1 MPVFLL
7 LIYIYVQARV
17 WRLLVHGLPWL
28 LCVCAGSTHCKAAVR
43 AAVPAAV
50 AKPCGVTGRPA
61 PSLPMGAG
69 DAGCD
74 TLLLKVYA
82 LGRQLLAE
90 QRGFAADV
98 YLRHRMQTR
107 RKGQV
112 VRYIPGMV
120 RLEHGTNDYIT
131 EAHLYARYRKGGQ
144 VDCRMV
150 AFTTTHPYL
159 RPKRFLEE
167 SRFNYQPYGT
177 RLFAGGALNP
187 LHPRN
192 RNYYRFAFL
201 YHTQT
206 GERRTVRL
214 AFTPRWKTDM
224 LVSGHADIDPTSGS
238 VLACQFTLTYQMQH
252 ITVNLRQGTEG
263 MAQHLPQSV
272 RVVSSFS
279 LLGNRVN
286 EVAEMRMQ
294 YHFDVDSLQAH
305 TNAPK
310 HDLTAQCVVR
320 IDTTQTLYG
329 NMAYFDSVRPMP
341 LRAEEQLLYAES
353 SDRPPHAAL
362 TPADTVCG
370 KADPA
375 SRQPSAGQ
383 PTPKADFYQLTK
395 NDDWQESILASR
407 TLQWGTHHR
416 IRLKLPPLVSP
427 SMVEWSGNKG
437 LTVKTRLSLTLRSSN
452 HPEPDFTFKPRI
464 AYSFRQK
471 QIYWELPFK
480 LYCWHRKNG
489 SFSLQSGGGSHIY
502 NYRQAK
508 RLTDLLQGVEKYDS
522 LLNIIRRF
530 GFHDYRDAYTK
541 ADFSMSPI
549 PGLQLTVGARHH
561 LRSLIRYT
569 EQAAEAQMP
578 RSLSTLSP
586 SVQLTYTPALYY
598 YRDQTG
604 RQVPLY
610 SHWPTLLFSYERGYA
625 MGRGQTHYE
634 RIELDIRHR
643 IDLYAMRTLY
653 LRAGCGAFTQ
663 RGRDCFLD
671 YDYFRF
677 TYIPEGWTDELTGEF
692 QLLSSRWYN
701 ESRQYLRFTGTY
713 QSPLLLFGRLGLF
726 SRQVQTERIYLNLLT
741 VRQLPFYAELGYGV
755 STHLMNLGTFLSVA
769 PDHSLGFGCRVV
781 LRLFDD

>member
-7 LIYIYVQARV
+7 HIYIYVQAHVR
-17 WRLLVHGLPWL
+17 RLLLYGLLWL
-28 LCVCAGSTHCKAAVR
+28 LWVCANGVPCKAADCTALPVMPATPR
-43 AAVPAAV
+43 NAA
-50 AKPCGVTGRPA
+50 GRPA
-61 PSLPMGAG
+61 SSLPMAAG
-69 DAGCD
+69 DATCD
-74 TLLLKVYA
+74 TVLQKVYA
-82 LGRQLLAE
+82 LGRQLLDE

-107 RKGQV
+107 RRGQT
-112 VRYIPGMV
+112 VRYIPGMM
-120 RLEHGTNDYIT
+120 RLERGRNDYLT

-159 RPKRFLEE
+159 RPERFLEE

-192 RNYYRFAFL
+192 HKYYRFAFL

-206 GERRTVRL
+206 GDRRTVRL
-214 AFTPRWKTDM
+214 EFTPRWKTDL
-224 LVSGHADIDPTSGS
+224 LVSGHADIDPDDGS
-238 VLACQFTLTYQMQH
+238 VLAFQFALTYQMQH
-252 ITVNLRQGTEG
+252 ITVNLRQGTQG

-272 RVVSSFS
+272 RVVSTFS

-294 YHFDVDSLQAH
+294 YHFDVDSLQIPAN
-305 TNAPK
+305 TPS

-320 IDTTQTLYG
+320 IDTAQTLHG
-329 NMAYFDSVRPMP
+329 NMAYFDSIRPMP
-341 LRAEEQLLYAES
+341 LRADEQELYNKVS
-353 SDRPPHAAL
+353 GRNMHQPVMPP
-362 TPADTVCG
+362 DTVNG
-370 KADPA
+370 TAGPA
-375 SRQPSAGQ
+375 NFQPAAG
-383 PTPKADFYQLTK
+383 PPMAKPDFYQLPK
-395 NDDWQESILASR
+395 SEGWQESILASH
-407 TLQWGTHHR
+407 TLQWGTRHR
-416 IRLKLPPLVSP
+416 TRLKLPPLVSP

-437 LTVKTRLSLTLRSSN
+437 LTVKTRLSLTLRSES
-452 HPEPDFTFKPRI
+452 HPEPDFTFRPRI
-464 AYSFRQK
+464 AYSFKQK
-471 QIYWELPFK
+471 QLYWELPFK
-480 LYCWHRKNG
+480 VYWWHRMGG
-489 SFSLQSGGGSHIY
+489 SFALQSGGGSHIY

-522 LLNIIRRF
+522 LLNIIRSF

-541 ADFSMSPI
+541 ADFSLSPI

-569 EQAAEAQMP
+569 QQAAEAQMP
-578 RSLSTLSP
+578 RHLSTLSP
-586 SVQLTYTPALYY
+586 SVQIAYTPALYY
-598 YRDQTG
+598 YRDLTG
-604 RQVPLY
+604 RHVPLY
-610 SHWPTLLFSYERGYA
+610 SHWPTFLFSYERGYA
-625 MGRGQTHYE
+625 MGKGQTHYE
-634 RIELDIRHR
+634 RMEFDIRHR

-653 LRAGCGAFTQ
+653 LRAGFGAFTQ

-741 VRQLPFYAELGYGV
+741 VRQLPFYAELGYGI

-769 PDHSLGFGCRVV
+769 PDHSLGCGCRVV